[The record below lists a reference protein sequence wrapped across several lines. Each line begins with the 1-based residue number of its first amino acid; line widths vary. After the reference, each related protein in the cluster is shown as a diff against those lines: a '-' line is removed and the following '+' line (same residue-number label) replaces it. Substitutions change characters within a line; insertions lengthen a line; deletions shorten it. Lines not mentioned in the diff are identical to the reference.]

1 MLRRNKGLVACF
13 IGLPIVSWCYFPNM
27 GGVGLSLPFNP
38 LVYAV
43 MAVMVLLIW
52 CGKPRRRGIV
62 FTPTARCLT
71 MGVVLL
77 AVPLAYGPA
86 AGFSSAAWRVAALL
100 AGWIFYCSGLQVRL
114 PFRLRQPLLVVLLA
128 IVAGQAV
135 IAVLQ
140 LFLPAWSWVPL
151 RGARVYGIFQQP
163 NVLGSFIAT
172 GLALTLMQWLLPG
185 YALVASRREGA
196 RRIALSLLLVLFSA
210 VLVWIQSRAA
220 WLATLLVVLGFW
232 GCFRHH
238 FTRGLLSASL
248 LILLGTALGG
258 VVMLWPES
266 AGGVRY
272 ISHEMSNQARLA
284 MLQDTLKMI
293 AAHPLSGW
301 GYGSFEYAF
310 QHFRI
315 EQVPPTQVLEIAR
328 HPHNEI
334 LYWWVEGGLVALL
347 GISLLILGGG
357 RLLLQAIRHD
367 RRAFS
372 GGAVNA
378 GEASALCLALL
389 PMLVH
394 TQLEY
399 PFYLSAMHWMVFLL
413 LLAMADRLSCRKIGV
428 IILPAR
434 GRLPLRCGI
443 GGLCMAT
450 LVMMVAIFRGGLSL
464 TQAERNGLRDIQ
476 ILDSMSPIARW
487 GLQDRVNFDAQTHR
501 LLTYNTRRDD
511 SELSRYAV
519 WARHYL
525 TRRVDANVYASLIAI
540 LRYQQ
545 QTAEAEKYGFDAAL
559 LFPADPRFRRSTAT
573 TGE

>member
-1 MLRRNKGLVACF
+1 
-13 IGLPIVSWCYFPNM
+13 M

-43 MAVMVLLIW
+43 MAVMVLLMW
-52 CGKPRRRGIV
+52 CGKPRRRAIV
-62 FTPTARCLT
+62 FTPTAGYLT

-77 AVPLAYGPA
+77 SVPLAYAPA
-86 AGFSSAAWRVAALL
+86 VEFSSAAWRVAALL

-114 PFRLRQPLLVVLLA
+114 PFRLRQLVLMLLLVT
-128 IVAGQAV
+128 IAGQAV

-140 LFLPAWSWVPL
+140 LFLPAWNWVPL

-172 GLALTLMQWLLPG
+172 GLALTLMMWVLPG
-185 YALVASRREGA
+185 YALIASRREA
-196 RRIALSLLLVLFSA
+196 VRRIALSSLLLLFSA

-232 GCFRHH
+232 MCFRHH
-238 FTRGLLSASL
+238 FARGLLSASL
-248 LILLGTALGG
+248 LILMGAALGG
-258 VVMLWPES
+258 VVMLWPDS

-293 AAHPLSGW
+293 AAHPFSGW

-334 LYWWVEGGLVALL
+334 LYWWVEGGLVALM
-347 GISLLILGGG
+347 GMGLLILGGG
-357 RLLLQAIRHD
+357 RLILQAIGHD
-367 RRAFS
+367 RRAFAAGS
-372 GGAVNA
+372 GNA
-378 GEASALCLALL
+378 GEPTTLCLALL

-399 PFYLSAMHWMVFLL
+399 PFYLSAMHWMVFLV
-413 LLAMADRLSCRKIGV
+413 LLAMADGLSCRRVGV
-428 IILPAR
+428 VILPVR
-434 GRLPLRCGI
+434 GRLALRCGI
-443 GGLCMAT
+443 GGLCVAAV
-450 LVMMVAIFRGGLSL
+450 VMMVDIFRGGLSL

-476 ILDSMSPIARW
+476 ILNSMSPLARW
-487 GLQDRVNFDAQTHR
+487 GLQERVNFDLQTHR
-501 LLTYNTRRDD
+501 LLAYNTRRDD
-511 SELSRYAV
+511 RELSRYAV

-525 TRRVDANVYASLIAI
+525 TSRVDANVYASLIAI

-545 QTAEAEKYGFDAAL
+545 QAAEAEKYGFDAAL
-559 LFPADPRFRRSTAT
+559 LFPSDPRFRRSRAT